1 MAYARSI
8 ESERPDAIVRDPLSR
23 RLAGTAG
30 EAIARGIGDAK
41 VIATGIAVRT
51 AILDEM
57 ILERVG
63 QGEVDLVLNL
73 AAGLDARPWR
83 LALPRDLIWVDVDL
97 PTILEYKADVIGSEA
112 PICRYETLH
121 ADITEAKE
129 RARIIAYGD
138 KAHRI
143 MVITEGLL
151 VYLTSKQ
158 VAALAR
164 DLHKASSILWWLSD
178 LASPRSLAMLKQI
191 MEPLLGGV
199 KFQFAPA
206 DSVEF
211 FRELGWRE
219 QHFRSIQAESR
230 RLGRDP
236 PGSWLT
242 RLWLFFSTPSVRE
255 EFRRLS
261 GVTLLT
267 RDIVPAPNVIR
278 LKSGS
283 SLGAKAVD
291 L

>member
-30 EAIARGIGDAK
+30 EAIARGIGDAE
-41 VIATGIAVRT
+41 VIASGIAVRT
-51 AILDEM
+51 AVFDEL
-57 ILERVG
+57 ILERVS
-63 QGEVDLVLNL
+63 QGNVDLVLNL

-97 PTILEYKADVIGSEA
+97 PTILQYKADVIGSET
-112 PICRYETLH
+112 PICQYETLH
-121 ADITEAKE
+121 ADITKAKE
-129 RARIIAYGD
+129 RARVVAYGA

-143 MVITEGLL
+143 MVISEGLL

-164 DLHKASSILWWLSD
+164 DLHKVSSILWWLTD
-178 LASPRSLAMLKQI
+178 LSSPRALAMLKQL
-191 MEPLLGGV
+191 MEPMLGGV

-219 QHFRSIQAESR
+219 QQFRSMQAESR
-230 RLGRDP
+230 RVGRDP
-236 PGSWLT
+236 PGIWLT
-242 RLWLFFSTPSVRE
+242 RVWLFFSTQSARE

-261 GVTLLT
+261 GIALLA
-267 RDIVPAPNVIR
+267 RDVVPAPKANQ
-278 LKSGS
+278 LKSGPRPS
-283 SLGAKAVD
+283 ADAAD